1 MQKPYVFAW
10 LRLIIMTY
18 IAIPSIYTAN
28 EGVTNTS
35 TANSTTPFTNDTS
48 PSYTLPVTSPLNRIS
63 VPAGAFQNATN
74 PETGVFFSIYATSIL
89 FPLRLNQSEND
100 TSFRT
105 IGSSVISATVAGLNI
120 SGLNTEPVK
129 ITLAVTVT
137 VSLTGFWYAA
147 LRRCNDFVKFLS
159 WCSKAVCHHS
169 YTCDNPTG

>member
-1 MQKPYVFAW
+1 
-10 LRLIIMTY
+10 MTY

-48 PSYTLPVTSPLNRIS
+48 SYTLPVTSPLNRIS

-74 PETGVFFSIYATSIL
+74 PKTGVLFSIYATSIL

-120 SGLNTEPVK
+120 TGLNTEPVK

-137 VSLTGFWYAA
+137 VSLTGFWYM
-147 LRRCNDFVKFLS
+147 LHCEDVTI
-159 WCSKAVCHHS
+159 C
-169 YTCDNPTG
+169 

>member
-1 MQKPYVFAW
+1 
-10 LRLIIMTY
+10 MTY

-105 IGSSVISATVAGLNI
+105 IGSSVISATVAGLNNI
-120 SGLNTEPVK
+120 NGLNTEPVK